1 MNEETIQKGKQQF
14 PIVDIR
20 TIRDENGKPIDI
32 ITKDNYITKN
42 LGYTG
47 NTMSSG
53 EYACG
58 SITNCADDKISWLIF
73 EYGTAETP
81 NVAMVH
87 QQHGET
93 TTKQT
98 IFFGNHVS
106 ERTITFTNSQRSEIQ
121 NIGDWSTV
129 TSLFGVQATA
139 NNVVL
144 RLLNHLL
151 TNSAGLYY
159 LTIPSVT
166 TTTAGLIT
174 PQQLGSLI
182 NSSSVRTVWVGTEQ
196 EYEAI
201 ATKDTNT
208 EYNIIESV

>member
-121 NIGDWSTV
+121 NTGDWSTV
-129 TSLFGVQATA
+129 TSLFGV
-139 NNVVL
+139 
-144 RLLNHLL
+144 
-151 TNSAGLYY
+151 
-159 LTIPSVT
+159 
-166 TTTAGLIT
+166 
-174 PQQLGSLI
+174 
-182 NSSSVRTVWVGTEQ
+182 
-196 EYEAI
+196 
-201 ATKDTNT
+201 
-208 EYNIIESV
+208 